1 METIKPRTASTAGTT
16 DCGRTS
22 RRAFGLR
29 RSGRTTE
36 AVWCPEV
43 SRVVRATRSRQWLS
57 QGSSCSKV
65 LDAWR
70 RADSLRGQRVQSRAV
85 EPERA
90 LNGCV
95 QTSPFH
101 IAAKRPSA
109 DSMISFLG
117 VGVTGMGLGEIDRQN
132 IFWSEML

>member
-16 DCGRTS
+16 DCARTS

-29 RSGRTTE
+29 RSGRTTG

-65 LDAWR
+65 LDARR
-70 RADSLRGQRVQSRAV
+70 RADSLRGQRVQGRAV
-85 EPERA
+85 
-90 LNGCV
+90 
-95 QTSPFH
+95 
-101 IAAKRPSA
+101 
-109 DSMISFLG
+109 
-117 VGVTGMGLGEIDRQN
+117 
-132 IFWSEML
+132 